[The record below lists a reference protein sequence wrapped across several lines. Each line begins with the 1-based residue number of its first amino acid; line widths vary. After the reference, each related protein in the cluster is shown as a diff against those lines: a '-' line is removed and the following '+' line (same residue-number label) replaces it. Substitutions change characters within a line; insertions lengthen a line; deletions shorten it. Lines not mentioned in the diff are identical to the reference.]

1 MPRRLLDTFLLPAT
15 VTANEPLGRRWRALT
30 LEGPRLA
37 GLAVVPGQQVRVQVG
52 AANPLVDRLVGTLRT
67 YSVWSYGGGRMAL
80 RVLDHGGGPGAA
92 WGRTARPGDR
102 VRLGRPEG
110 RFVTR
115 PSAYHLFAGEE
126 TASAAFGPMLAG
138 LGPGVRV
145 DAVVEVDG
153 EDDRLPIPG
162 VRWVHRDG
170 RPAAGSAGLVAAVAA
185 LDLPPAP
192 GTAYLAGEVGTVRL
206 VRDHLVRERGWD
218 RRDVLTKP
226 FWAPGRTGL
235 E

>member
-1 MPRRLLDTFLLPAT
+1 MPRRLLDAFLLPAT
-15 VTANEPLGRRWRALT
+15 VAANEPLGRRWRALT

-37 GLAVVPGQQVRVQVG
+37 DLTALPGQQVRVQVG

-67 YSVWSYGGGRMAL
+67 YSVWAHRGERLEL

-102 VRLGRPEG
+102 VHLGKPEG

-115 PSAYHLFAGEE
+115 PSSYHLFAGEE
-126 TASAAFGPMLAG
+126 TASAAFGPMLAA
-138 LGPGVRV
+138 LGPGAETH
-145 DAVVEVDG
+145 AVVEVDT
-153 EDDRLPIPG
+153 EDDQLPIPG
-162 VRWVHRDG
+162 VRWVRRDG
-170 RPAAGSAGLVAAVAA
+170 RSAARSAELVAAVAA
-185 LDLPPAP
+185 LDLPAAP
-192 GTAYLAGEVGTVRL
+192 GTAYLAGEAGTIQL

-226 FWAPGRTGL
+226 FWTPGRTGL